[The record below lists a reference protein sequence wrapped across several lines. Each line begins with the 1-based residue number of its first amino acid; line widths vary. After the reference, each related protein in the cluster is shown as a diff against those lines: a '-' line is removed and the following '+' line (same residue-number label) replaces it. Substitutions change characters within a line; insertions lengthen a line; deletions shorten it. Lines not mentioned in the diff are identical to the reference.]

1 MPRPRIA
8 NSMAEAVEG
17 VPDGATIIVPGFAGA
32 GVPWNLMTALYHQG
46 AKDLTFITNSLNSV
60 SADPEAKALTDF
72 VIDGRVRKV
81 IASFT
86 AATHPSRASVPE
98 QMARDGRIE
107 VELVPQGTLAE
118 RIRSGGA
125 GVPAF
130 WTPAGVDT
138 MLAEGKEHRDFDG
151 QTYIL
156 EDAIFADYAFVRAHR
171 ADTAGN
177 LLFRRAARNF
187 NPISAMASRHALVE
201 VEQPIVEAGEIDPD
215 QVHLPGIFV
224 ETLTQIPAD
233 GFIHVQRAGRPDT
246 VPTAPEPLVG
256 PAAGEKR
263 RLTRQEMAA
272 VIGQR
277 LQPGWLVNLGI
288 GIPTFAS
295 NYVRA
300 EDDITFTSENGVVG
314 YSRLAGP
321 DEGDPDIVNAGGQQV
336 TLVKGAAFVHH
347 ADSFAVVRSGRLDV
361 TILGAY
367 EASAD
372 GSFAN
377 WRLHSASAE
386 GAGFDHL
393 GGIGGAMDL
402 VARAKQV
409 WLAMEHTTR
418 EGGPRLL
425 DACSLP
431 LTGKGCVT
439 LIVTDLGVIAV
450 RDGRFI
456 LEEHAPGHTFE
467 EIVAL
472 TGGPIEASPTLRPV
486 DVWSS

>member
-1 MPRPRIA
+1 MPRPRITA
-8 NSMAEAVEG
+8 TMAEAVAD
-17 VPDGATIIVPGFAGA
+17 VPDGATILVPGFGGA
-32 GVPWNLMTALYHQG
+32 GQPWNLMTALYHQG
-46 AKDLTFITNSLNSV
+46 ATDLTFVTNSLNMV
-60 SADPEAKALTDF
+60 SADPAAKTISDF
-72 VIDGRVRKV
+72 VTEGRVRKV

-86 AATHPSRASVPE
+86 AATHPSRAALPE
-98 QMARDGRIE
+98 QMARDGRIQ
-107 VELVPQGTLAE
+107 VELTPQGTLAE
-118 RIRSGGA
+118 RVRSGGA

-138 MLAEGKEHRDFDG
+138 MLAEGKEHRVFDG
-151 QTYIL
+151 ETYVL
-156 EDAIFADYAFVRAHR
+156 EEAIFADYALVRAHR

-177 LLFRRAARNF
+177 LVFRRAARNF
-187 NPISAMASRHALVE
+187 NPIFAMGARHSLVE
-201 VEQPIVEAGEIDPD
+201 VEQPIEAAGAIDPD

-224 ETLTQIPAD
+224 ESVTRIPSD
-233 GFIHVQRAGRPDT
+233 GWVHVQRSGRPDT
-246 VPTAPEPLVG
+246 VPAAPEPLVA
-256 PAAGEKR
+256 PARGEKR
-263 RLTRQEMAA
+263 RLTRQELAA

-277 LQPGWLVNLGI
+277 LERGWLVNLGI

-295 NYVRA
+295 NYVTPDR
-300 EDDITFTSENGVVG
+300 DITFTSENGVVG

-321 DEGDPDIVNAGGQQV
+321 DEGDADIVNAGGQQV
-336 TLVKGAAFVHH
+336 TLMQGASFVHH

-377 WRLHSASAE
+377 WRLSTE
-386 GAGFDHL
+386 PFDHM

-418 EGGPRLL
+418 EGESRLL
-425 DACSLP
+425 EACTLP

-450 RDGRFI
+450 RGGRFI

-467 EIVAL
+467 EIAAL
-472 TGGPIEASPTLRPV
+472 TAGPIEASPDLRPV
-486 DVWSS
+486 DVWI

>member
-8 NSMAEAVEG
+8 ESMADAVAAI
-17 VPDGATIIVPGFAGA
+17 PDGSTIIIPGFGGA
-32 GVPWNLMTALYHQG
+32 GFPWNLLTALYHQG
-46 AKDLTFITNSLNSV
+46 TRDLTLVTNSLNIA
-60 SADPEAKALTDF
+60 SANPEAKAITDM
-72 VIDGRVRKV
+72 VTDGRVRKV

-86 AATHPSRASVPE
+86 ASTHPSRASVPE
-98 QMARDGRIE
+98 QMARDGRLE

-125 GVPAF
+125 GIPAF
-130 WTPAGVDT
+130 WTPAGVGT
-138 MLAEGKEHRDFDG
+138 MLAEGKEHRDFEG
-151 QTYIL
+151 ETYIL
-156 EDAIFADYAFVRAHR
+156 EDAIFADYALVRAHR
-171 ADTAGN
+171 GDTAGN

-187 NPISAMASRHALVE
+187 NPIAGMAARHTIAE
-201 VEQPIVEAGEIDPD
+201 VEQPIEDAGSIDPD
-215 QVHLPGIFV
+215 DVHLAGVFV
-224 ETLTQIPAD
+224 GTVAGIPAD
-233 GFIHVQRAGRPDT
+233 GFVHVERSGRPD
-246 VPTAPEPLVG
+246 AGAVG
-256 PAAGEKR
+256 PAPLVAPAPGEKR
-263 RLTRQEMAA
+263 RLTRHELAA
-272 VIGQR
+272 VIAQR
-277 LQPGWLVNLGI
+277 LEPGWLVNLGI

-314 YSRLAGP
+314 YSRLAAAE
-321 DEGDPDIVNAGGQQV
+321 EGDPDIVNAGGQQV
-336 TLVKGAAFVHH
+336 TLVDGASFVHH

-361 TILGAY
+361 TVLGAY
-367 EASAD
+367 EVGAD

-377 WRLHSASAE
+377 WRLSTE
-386 GAGFDHL
+386 PFDHL

-425 DACSLP
+425 DRCTLP
-431 LTGKGCVT
+431 LTGKECVT

-450 RDGRFI
+450 QDGRFI

-467 EIVAL
+467 EIAAL

-486 DVWSS
+486 DVWGAVAAG

>member
-8 NSMAEAVEG
+8 ASMAEAVEG
-17 VPDGATIIVPGFAGA
+17 IPDGATIIVPGFGGA
-32 GVPWNLMTALYHQG
+32 GVPWNLMTALWEQG
-46 AKDLTFITNSLNSV
+46 ARDLTFVTNSLNMV
-60 SADPEAKALTDF
+60 SADPRAKALTDF
-72 VIDGRVRKV
+72 VVDGRVRKV

-98 QMARDGRIE
+98 QMARDGRLE

-138 MLAEGKEHRDFDG
+138 VIATGKEHREFDG
-151 QTYIL
+151 ETYVL
-156 EDAIFADYAFVRAHR
+156 EGAIFADYAFVRAHR
-171 ADTAGN
+171 ADAAGN

-187 NPISAMASRHALVE
+187 NPIAGMASRHTLVE
-201 VEQPIVEAGEIDPD
+201 VEQPIEEAGAIDPD
-215 QVHLPGIFV
+215 DVHLPGIFV
-224 ETLTQIPAD
+224 ERLALIPSD
-233 GFIHVQRAGRPDT
+233 GFVHVQRAGRPE
-246 VPTAPEPLVG
+246 TAPKDTESLVA
-256 PAAGEKR
+256 PAPDEKR
-263 RLTRQEMAA
+263 RLTRQELAA
-272 VIGQR
+272 VIAQR

-295 NYVRA
+295 NYVR
-300 EDDITFTSENGVVG
+300 EGDDITFTSENGVVG

-321 DEGDPDIVNAGGQQV
+321 DEVDLDVVNAGGQPV
-336 TLVKGAAFVHH
+336 TLVRGASFVHH
-347 ADSFAVVRSGRLDV
+347 ADSFGVVRSGRLDV
-361 TILGAY
+361 TVLGAY

-377 WRLHSASAE
+377 WRLHE
-386 GAGFDHL
+386 VGEPFDHL

-425 DACSLP
+425 ERCTLA

-439 LIVTDLGVIAV
+439 LIVTDLGVV
-450 RDGRFI
+450 SVQGGRFV

-467 EIVAL
+467 EIAAL
-472 TGGPIEASPTLRPV
+472 TGGPIEASPDLRPV
-486 DVWSS
+486 DVWG